1 MNIAPLTYSQSS
13 LSSNANTLPSQ
24 YNGASTVSSPELA
37 SVRLAPSV
45 QLNLSSHTN
54 AIAATNATIPPI
66 YSRVS
71 IAATSKEQLSPN
83 RLPVENAGNITTSNS
98 VKASDTVAPGAVSQ
112 GNGAQAN
119 NSVAGDN
126 AEEGNQTVDETA
138 NDERPAK
145 DAQAENSE
153 AQDRA
158 ADSSIGSEPVNE
170 LTDEQRDL
178 VEALKLR
185 DQEVRAHERAH
196 KSTGG
201 RYTGA
206 VSFSYQEAPDGKRYA
221 VGGEVPIDIAP
232 VAGDLQ
238 ATIVKMNTVKAAAL
252 APSDPSSQD
261 KNVAATAARIIA
273 EARSDLAIE
282 KQSESKS
289 ESLSSSDNNGKKY
302 ANAATQFEKIAGFIE
317 VSTSQIDA
325 VV

>member
-1 MNIAPLTYSQSS
+1 MNISPLTNNQSS
-13 LSSNANTLPSQ
+13 LHLNANTLPSQ
-24 YNGASTVSSPELA
+24 NNGASTVSSPELA
-37 SVRLAPSV
+37 SVRLAPSI
-45 QLNLSSHTN
+45 QLNISSHSN

-71 IAATSKEQLSPN
+71 IATTNKEQLSPS
-83 RLPVENAGNITTSNS
+83 RLPVENVGNISAQNNVET
-98 VKASDTVAPGAVSQ
+98 Q
-112 GNGAQAN
+112 GNAVQDN
-119 NSVAGDN
+119 KSVAGGDIEN
-126 AEEGNQTVDETA
+126 EVVDEA
-138 NDERPAK
+138 SNDERSVK
-145 DAQAENSE
+145 DAQEESSEEQGRPTNSNN
-153 AQDRA
+153 
-158 ADSSIGSEPVNE
+158 GSESVNE

-178 VEALKLR
+178 VEALKMR

-196 KSTGG
+196 KSIGG
-201 RYTGA
+201 RYTGS
-206 VSFSYQEAPDGKRYA
+206 VSFSYQDAPDGKRYA

-261 KNVAATAARIIA
+261 KNVAATAVRIIA

-282 KQSESKS
+282 KQSESVS
-289 ESLSSSDNNGKKY
+289 EGSSSSDNNDKKY

-317 VSTSQIDA
+317 VSTSQIDD